1 MIIKSFE
8 LNKINLEKN
17 NFFLLYGENEGFKNE
32 VIKKKF
38 EKKFDQNIYRY
49 EEKEILDNKENFFS
63 SITTKSFFD
72 DKKLIIISRTTDKI
86 KDLID
91 HILEKNIVDI
101 IVILNAGILEK
112 KSKLRNMF
120 EKDKKTVCIPFYT
133 DNSITLGKMVN
144 IFFKEKNIPISQQNI
159 NLLVERC
166 RGDRQ
171 NLNHELNKIE
181 NFTKNRKNIKFDE
194 ILKLTNLAENY
205 NVSELI
211 DSYLIK
217 NHKKTINILNENNYS
232 TDDCFLITR
241 TLLKRSK
248 RLFELKKKV
257 QNNTNVDEVI
267 SSFKPPIFWKDKEN
281 IKIQIKNWSLENIEN
296 LVYKSMDLEL
306 LIKKNSINSINILSD
321 FLINES
327 KKINN

>member
-8 LNKINLEKN
+8 LNKINLDKAN
-17 NFFLLYGENEGFKNE
+17 LFLLYGENQGFKNE

-38 EKKFDQNIYRY
+38 EKNFDKNIYRY
-49 EEKEILDNKENFFS
+49 DEKEVLENKENFFD

-72 DKKLIIISRTTDKI
+72 DKKLIIISRITDKI

-91 HILEKNIVDI
+91 HIVEKKVNDI
-101 IVILNAGILEK
+101 IIVLNANVLEK

-120 EKDKKTVCIPFYT
+120 EKDKKNVCIPFYA
-133 DNSITLGKMVN
+133 DNNITLGKIVN
-144 IFFKEKNIPISQQNI
+144 NFFKEKNIPISQQNI
-159 NLLVERC
+159 NILIDRC

-171 NLNHELNKIE
+171 NLNNELNKIE
-181 NFTKNRKNIKFDE
+181 SFTKTKKNIKLDE

-211 DSYLIK
+211 DSCLIK
-217 NHKKTINILNENNYS
+217 NHKKTINILNENSY
-232 TDDCFLITR
+232 TVDDCFLIIR
-241 TLLKRSK
+241 TLLIKAK
-248 RLFELKKKV
+248 RLFELKKKM

-281 IKIQIKNWSLENIEN
+281 VKIQIKNWSLENIEN
-296 LVYKSMDLEL
+296 LIYKCVDLEL
-306 LIKKNSINSINILSD
+306 LIKKNSVNSLNILSD
-321 FLINES
+321 FLINKS
-327 KKINN
+327 RKTSS